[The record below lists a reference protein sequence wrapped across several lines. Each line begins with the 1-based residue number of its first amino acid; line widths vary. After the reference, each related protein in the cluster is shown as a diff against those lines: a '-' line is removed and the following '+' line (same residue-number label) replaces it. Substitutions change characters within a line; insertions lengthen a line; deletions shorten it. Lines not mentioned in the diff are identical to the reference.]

1 MANQIESPDGKP
13 HKDKNRPSPDV
24 GQAIDGQSNMR
35 GTGTF
40 DQRGDPA
47 TPSGTTKP
55 REKPGPIPGDATS
68 PSTHTPLGPSTDF
81 AG

>member
-13 HKDKNRPSPDV
+13 HKDESRPSPDV

-40 DQRGDPA
+40 DQRGDPVGKA
-47 TPSGTTKP
+47 GSAQHDEKARPGSGV
-55 REKPGPIPGDATS
+55 PGS
-68 PSTHTPLGPSTDF
+68 PATHTPLGPKPDL